1 MKPAKELVRQ
11 FQAQLYFYSN
21 SNGDFRLG
29 FNSADLIATLAG
41 SQKQS
46 TSKEMA
52 ASQMEV
58 IESSYRLA

>member
-21 SNGDFRLG
+21 SNGDSILAFSFD
-29 FNSADLIATLAG
+29 FNFNFDLIATLAG

-46 TSKEMA
+46 ISKEMA
-52 ASQMEV
+52 AS
-58 IESSYRLA
+58 